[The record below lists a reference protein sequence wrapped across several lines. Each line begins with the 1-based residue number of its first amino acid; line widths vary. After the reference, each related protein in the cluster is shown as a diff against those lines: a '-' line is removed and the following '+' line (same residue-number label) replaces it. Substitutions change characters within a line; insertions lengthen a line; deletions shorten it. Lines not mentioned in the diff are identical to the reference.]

1 MKRFSKTLAA
11 ALIIVA
17 TAAAFMVGCKKEQ
30 MPQAIEAREDETTL
44 ARIMDFKCQ
53 LEAVEATPN
62 EKTAAYMSVAD
73 AVWNIEALFN
83 ITYAYPDEDY
93 SQVVGCDTSL
103 FLPVCANDSV
113 SIHDLSVFY
122 GNMFSAVQALYQ
134 ATNLNDKQFLILDVE
149 AGERS
154 NGLQAIM
161 LHTLQ
166 GSIATTSTPNPTP
179 DPPQPWRGPFTNGLT
194 WYYGDNIGTRNGLFQ
209 GMDAADTLTRTLN
222 ARLVQQAP
230 EGLAYYYTDI
240 LNKTSQYPIIY
251 PFSHNWFPNIA
262 SHHCEFYR
270 AYPTPDDY
278 WLDPDLMNFHYYG
291 ESHLVQVEFRSGN
304 DPVPS
309 THSLFQVIV
318 NDYKNDTMIGHQTD
332 ALYGIRGVVAY
343 EWGDRGHL

>member
-1 MKRFSKTLAA
+1 MKKHSLLIAA
-11 ALIIVA
+11 MTVVVA
-17 TAAAFMVGCKKEQ
+17 ISTAFVSCKKEQ
-30 MPQAIEAREDETTL
+30 APTEAVQSDATL
-44 ARIMDFKCQ
+44 ARIMDFKEQ
-53 LEAVEATPN
+53 LEAAKANPN
-62 EKTAAYMSVAD
+62 EKSVGYMSIDD
-73 AVWNIEALFN
+73 AVWNLEALFN
-83 ITYAYPDEDY
+83 LTYAYPDEEY
-93 SQVVGCDTSL
+93 IQTVSCDTTL

-194 WYYGDNIGTRNGLFQ
+194 WYYGDNIGTSNGLFQ